1 MGGELQL
8 LELHTPV
15 RFFSMEPPGW
25 DVAQEELGWLAFPC
39 PVSHFVSPPLTSP
52 ADFLV
57 FLDPI
62 SRIQAEAV

>member
-15 RFFSMEPPGW
+15 RFFSVEPPGW
-25 DVAQEELGWLAFPC
+25 DAALEKPGWLAFPC
-39 PVSHFVSPPLTSP
+39 PVSHFVSPLLTSP

-62 SRIQAEAV
+62 SGM